1 VWTVCNLCR
10 AGSDLERR
18 VRLAEWLGAPD
29 EPDPGC
35 LARGGGESPRC
46 NSGPPSPRIC
56 SPWPPTAM
64 VWLRLITSA
73 VVLLIMARP
82 RLTGHSGR
90 DWLIVLGFGVSLM
103 IMNWSIYQS
112 FARIPL
118 GIAVTI
124 EFFGPLAVAV
134 VGSRRLIDLIWVVLA
149 AEAWRCWDCRGRLS
163 LSPAWGFAL
172 LAAVAW
178 AGYILLSAQTGR
190 CWPGLTGLAIASVV
204 GATVLA
210 PPAIPRGRQSDQ
222 PDGACAG
229 RRSWPAQLSYPLQLR
244 VDRPTPDST
253 EGLWH
258 SDESG
263 ASRRSYCRNACAR
276 SIPDSYS
283 VARHGLRGDCEY
295 WRHSGVDD
303 VGTPRT
309 GLRRGPR
316 LPSSAVSQSK
326 QASSTALVPTSA
338 EMIKPG

>member
-1 VWTVCNLCR
+1 
-10 AGSDLERR
+10 
-18 VRLAEWLGAPD
+18 
-29 EPDPGC
+29 
-35 LARGGGESPRC
+35 
-46 NSGPPSPRIC
+46 
-56 SPWPPTAM
+56 M

-210 PPAIPRGRQSDQ
+210 PPAILE
-222 PDGACAG
+222 AG
-229 RRSWPAQLSYPLQLR
+229 SRINPTVLALGVGVGLLSS
-244 VDRPTPDST
+244 V
-253 EGLWH
+253 
-258 SDESG
+258 
-263 ASRRSYCRNACAR
+263 
-276 SIPDSYS
+276 IPYS
-283 VARHGLRGDCEY
+283 FELIA
-295 WRHSGVDD
+295 
-303 VGTPRT
+303 
-309 GLRRGPR
+309 LRRIPPR
-316 LPSSAVSQSK
+316 VFGILMSLEPAAAAIAGMLVLGAFLTLIQWLAMACVVI
-326 QASSTALVPTSA
+326 ASIGATRASTTLEHPAPD
-338 EMIKPG
+338 